1 MNWLLVSAALVVM
14 GFALV
19 FAYFLGLS
27 GFDPGAAEG
36 PYQKRLACRA
46 VCK

>member
-1 MNWLLVSAALVVM
+1 MSWRLTAAALVVI

-27 GFDPGAAEG
+27 GFDPGVAEG